1 MRTAIVW
8 HFAGARSARA
18 PTSWPLPNAL
28 PNLREGRAP
37 ARPPPVRHLAA
48 PLSGLFVASASGS
61 VGVLEGG
68 EELAAKNEEERKE
81 HENP

>member
-1 MRTAIVW
+1 MAVRQNTVRKSTS
-8 HFAGARSARA
+8 AGGAASCRA
-18 PTSWPLPNAL
+18 AFGL
-28 PNLREGRAP
+28 
-37 ARPPPVRHLAA
+37 LA
-48 PLSGLFVASASGS
+48 ASASGS